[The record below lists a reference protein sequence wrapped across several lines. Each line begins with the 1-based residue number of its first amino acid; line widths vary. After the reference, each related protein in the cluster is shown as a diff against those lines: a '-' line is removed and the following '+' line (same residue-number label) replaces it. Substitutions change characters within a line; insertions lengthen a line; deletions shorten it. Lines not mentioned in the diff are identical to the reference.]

1 MHNFDTKTIIRM
13 ALLPCVA
20 ALTLAAAPAH
30 AISVSAGSSLTSA
43 SSASQASTS
52 SQATL
57 TKQQLKQQR
66 KMAKKC
72 RKATNK
78 LAKAKPGTNRFATLS
93 AMQSTYCPKSAAATP
108 AEPAAAVVDQASK
121 PESTPEVSNAGGA
134 SSNTGGAN
142 SSAGGATPQGPS
154 SNATPPRSTPPVLSE
169 IVNLPTIYIPSPQ
182 STPEQPGST
191 DAEYKTEDEGGS
203 APSLAFVPPVTNVPE
218 PGSLALLGLGLM
230 GLGLARRRAAK

>member
-1 MHNFDTKTIIRM
+1 
-13 ALLPCVA
+13 
-20 ALTLAAAPAH
+20 
-30 AISVSAGSSLTSA
+30 
-43 SSASQASTS
+43 
-52 SQATL
+52 
-57 TKQQLKQQR
+57 
-66 KMAKKC
+66 
-72 RKATNK
+72 
-78 LAKAKPGTNRFATLS
+78 
-93 AMQSTYCPKSAAATP
+93 
-108 AEPAAAVVDQASK
+108 VVDQASK
-121 PESTPEVSNAGGA
+121 PESTPEVGNAGGA

-142 SSAGGATPQGPS
+142 SSAGGTTPQGPNSNAGGATPQGPS

-230 GLGLARRRAAK
+230 GLGLSRRRAAK